1 MPSSHR
7 RNYRIAASLYFVFV
21 ALYLLPM
28 LYLFLPEPIGPA
40 RHASAPLGEIL
51 GPALLTIV
59 LMLAMCIGLGLGI
72 RAGKTWAKVIFALL
86 LAYVVYVFAR
96 ALPFF
101 PQRNPWTVTKE
112 VFALVMLL
120 GVGFFLFRQQ
130 LTRRSAPAEADRA
143 ASAHTPSN

>member
-1 MPSSHR
+1 MPSFHR
-7 RNYRIAASLYFVFV
+7 RDYRIASSLYFVFL
-21 ALYLLPM
+21 ALYLLPT

-51 GPALLTIV
+51 GPVLLMIV

-86 LAYVVYVFAR
+86 LAYVVYVFGR

-101 PQRNPWTVTKE
+101 LQRNAWTMTKE
-112 VFALVMLL
+112 VFALTMML
-120 GVGFFLFRQQ
+120 GVGFFLFRHQ
-130 LTRRSAPAEADRA
+130 LTRRSAYAEADIA
-143 ASAHTPSN
+143 ASAHNPSN